1 MIRGP
6 VTMETVLSL
15 FKSGLPYVLKAN
27 MQVDFSQAEQIDSA
41 AVGMLLA
48 WRRAAQQKHRDLRVV
63 ALPEGML
70 SLARLYSVD
79 DLLPEQAV

>member
-1 MIRGP
+1 
-6 VTMETVLSL
+6 METVSL
-15 FKSGLPYVLKAN
+15 LFNAGLPYVLKAD
-27 MQVDFSQAEQIDSA
+27 MRVDFSQAEAIDSA

-48 WRRAAQQKHRDLRVV
+48 WRRAAQQKQRDLRVV
-63 ALPEGML
+63 ALPEGIL